1 MLKQKVQFD
10 GHKVSE
16 ENTCFLFIFFFF
28 FFAMRSILGGI
39 VLNYPAMG
47 TWFAEGYAANKGLQ
61 HTDHT
66 DMYGL
71 TGAG

>member
-1 MLKQKVQFD
+1 MGIRCLKRTHAFYL
-10 GHKVSE
+10 S
-16 ENTCFLFIFFFF
+16 FFFF